1 MGKCLL
7 STLKVC
13 SRECLVEE
21 FIVWGDIVG
30 IFPLDFL
37 DIIYIV
43 GLITKLKINIES
55 YEYHENFVGG
65 ILLYR

>member
-13 SRECLVEE
+13 SRESLVEE
-21 FIVWGDIVG
+21 YIVRGDIVG
-30 IFPLDFL
+30 TFPLDFL

-55 YEYHENFVGG
+55 YEYHENFGGG
-65 ILLYR
+65 ILLHR